1 MEVLQYLRNFVSE
14 SSRVI
19 KFGAGL
25 QNPTRKELVDQ
36 LQAICSRCES
46 AYSSI
51 LAKLRP
57 VKDSYNDREHLAR
70 ALRDFANDPQ
80 TRDSFKPDQLCGE
93 ADHLLDRLTNN
104 LDLLKYAI
112 DVRKIKALKEGMAQ
126 FQNYDGAIYSAFD
139 EFALSLDHLANDLSD
154 QQLQGAAAVERM
166 SYVRHVVEDFEDEIS
181 QTVRAVQDAKNRLL
195 R

>member
-1 MEVLQYLRNFVSE
+1 MEVLQYLRSFVSE
-14 SSRVI
+14 SSSVI

-36 LQAICSRCES
+36 LQGICSRCES
-46 AYSSI
+46 AYSSV

-57 VKDSYNDREHLAR
+57 VKDSYNDRDQLAR

-80 TRDSFKPDQLCGE
+80 TRDSFKPAQLCGE

-126 FQNYDGAIYSAFD
+126 FQNYDGAIYNAFD
-139 EFALSLDHLANDLSD
+139 DFALSLDHLANDLSD
-154 QQLQGAAAVERM
+154 KQLQGAAAVERM

-195 R
+195 Q

>member
-1 MEVLQYLRNFVSE
+1 VEVLEYLRTFVSE

-36 LQAICSRCES
+36 LQGICSRCES

-51 LAKLRP
+51 LAKLGP
-57 VKDSYNDREHLAR
+57 VKDSYNDREQLAK
-70 ALRDFANDPQ
+70 ALKTFARDPQ
-80 TRDSFKPDQLCGE
+80 AKDSFKPDQLCGE
-93 ADHLLDRLTNN
+93 ADRLLDRLNNN
-104 LDLLKYAI
+104 LDLLKYSI
-112 DVRKIKALKEGMAQ
+112 DVHKIEALKKGMAR

-139 EFALSLDHLANDLSD
+139 AFALSLDRLASDLD
-154 QQLQGAAAVERM
+154 NKQLKGAAAVERM